1 MSIQN
6 FRHKGLKRV
15 FEANETRGVPASLA
29 GKLRDL
35 LAAVDA
41 ATNVEDVGLFPGW
54 QLHQLKGDL
63 AGFWSLTVSGN
74 WRIIFRCEDG
84 EAFDLDL
91 VDYH

>member
-1 MSIQN
+1 M
-6 FRHKGLKRV
+6 
-15 FEANETRGVPASLA
+15 
-29 GKLRDL
+29 

-41 ATNVEDVGLFPGW
+41 ATNVENVGLFPGW
-54 QLHQLKGDL
+54 RLHQLMGDL

>member
-15 FEANETRGVPASLA
+15 FEANETRGVRANLA
-29 GKLRDL
+29 GKLRDM

-54 QLHQLKGDL
+54 RLHQLKGDL

-74 WRIIFRCEDG
+74 WRIIFRFEDG